1 MGEAVR
7 SPHTAMPC
15 RRRENAENMYYF
27 SELALT
33 LNEHEEG
40 VAPTDSRLRPDQRLM
55 EKGHWDEANTEKQ
68 RLEEKQRV
76 SRRRRLEAC
85 SRGCG
90 TEEGEAGR
98 GGGER
103 RYPGYGERVP
113 TRKGW
118 GGGGREG
125 VPQGQGGRQQ
135 GPRGGGM
142 AWGEG
147 WERAWEY
154 TTAHPHAHCACPAE
168 KEADVY
174 VPLWFEKRLDPLTGE
189 TACMYKGGYW
199 EAKER
204 QDWHMCPNIF

>member
-1 MGEAVR
+1 M
-7 SPHTAMPC
+7 
-15 RRRENAENMYYF
+15 
-27 SELALT
+27 
-33 LNEHEEG
+33 
-40 VAPTDSRLRPDQRLM
+40 RL
-55 EKGHWDEANTEKQ
+55 G
-68 RLEEKQRV
+68 
-76 SRRRRLEAC
+76 
-85 SRGCG
+85 
-90 TEEGEAGR
+90 GEAGR
-98 GGGER
+98 EGTLGMGSGFPQERDGVGEGGKGYR
-103 RYPGYGERVP
+103 RHRV
-113 TRKGW
+113 
-118 GGGGREG
+118 EG
-125 VPQGQGGRQQ
+125 SRVLGA
-135 GPRGGGM
+135 GGM